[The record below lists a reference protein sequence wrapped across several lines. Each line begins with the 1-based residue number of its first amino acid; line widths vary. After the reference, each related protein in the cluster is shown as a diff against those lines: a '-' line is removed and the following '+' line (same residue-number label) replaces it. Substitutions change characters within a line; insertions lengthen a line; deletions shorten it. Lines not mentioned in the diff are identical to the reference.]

1 MNLKVMG
8 PRMGFPRKKYVER
21 KSSPSNL
28 IRHIFANQGSA
39 VLQNANVTTVP
50 TSGTVGAGIV
60 GVGQKVTIMQQP
72 GVNAVVQQQQQQPG
86 QHLRHVQATHN
97 GNGQYVL
104 VHRANVGAADNQA
117 PRASS
122 APPVPQNQVCISYEI
137 VSLRELLFYL
147 LYRINYMV

>member
-1 MNLKVMG
+1 
-8 PRMGFPRKKYVER
+8 MGFPRKKYVQR
-21 KSSPSNL
+21 KSSPTL

-50 TSGTVGAGIV
+50 SSATLTGGSGTGIGTVGV

-72 GVNAVVQQQQQQPG
+72 CVSPSQQQTAT
-86 QHLRHVQATHN
+86 QHLTHVQATHDIHHN

-122 APPVPQNQVCISYEI
+122 APPVPQNQVCMTCLNSIP
-137 VSLRELLFYL
+137 
-147 LYRINYMV
+147 

>member
-1 MNLKVMG
+1 
-8 PRMGFPRKKYVER
+8 MGFPRKKYVQR
-21 KSSPSNL
+21 KSSPTL

-39 VLQNANVTTVP
+39 VLQNANITTVP
-50 TSGTVGAGIV
+50 NSGAVTGAGATAIGTVGV

-72 GVNAVVQQQQQQPG
+72 CVSPGQQQAA
-86 QHLRHVQATHN
+86 QHLTHVQATHDIHHN

-122 APPVPQNQVCISYEI
+122 APPVPQNQVCMKC
-137 VSLRELLFYL
+137 LNAFP
-147 LYRINYMV
+147 

>member
-1 MNLKVMG
+1 
-8 PRMGFPRKKYVER
+8 MGFPRKKYVQR
-21 KSSPSNL
+21 KSSPTL
-28 IRHIFANQGSA
+28 IRHIFSNQATA

-50 TSGTVGAGIV
+50 TSTAVTAGNV

-72 GVNAVVQQQQQQPG
+72 QSVAVGQSPG
-86 QHLRHVQATHN
+86 QHLQHVQATHDIHHN

-122 APPVPQNQVCISYEI
+122 APPVPQNQVCMTSLNAT
-137 VSLRELLFYL
+137 LRELLFHL